1 MKSEFHA
8 LTVFLTALCKTRFY
22 LFVLLLQAVSLANLL
37 LGLGLAL
44 GLANLQNQLNDQ
56 LGNNNAQPMNM
67 TVVLPNAGTA
77 GNGGPTMVAPT
88 ASSAQGAALA
98 RNMEDMR
105 RNMDRLRDRL
115 EKIEDKSEHVKK
127 GSGNFNR
134 FCHRVSSC
142 LDYRKQAPGK
152 LS

>member
-1 MKSEFHA
+1 MVSIPRRLLLKLCNFTSLENLAFKRPHHCKNEVIISSTYC
-8 LTVFLTALCKTRFY
+8 LLTALFKTRFY

-77 GNGGPTMVAPT
+77 GNVGPTMPPIAV
-88 ASSAQGAALA
+88 L
-98 RNMEDMR
+98 
-105 RNMDRLRDRL
+105 
-115 EKIEDKSEHVKK
+115 
-127 GSGNFNR
+127 
-134 FCHRVSSC
+134 
-142 LDYRKQAPGK
+142 PGGTMGK
-152 LS
+152 DDFKANLQE